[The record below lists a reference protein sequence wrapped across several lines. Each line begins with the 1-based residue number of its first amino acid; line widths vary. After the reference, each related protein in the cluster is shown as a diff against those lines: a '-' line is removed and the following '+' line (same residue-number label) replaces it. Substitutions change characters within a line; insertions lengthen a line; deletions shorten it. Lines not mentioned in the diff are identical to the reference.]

1 MTESAANLPSQE
13 INMVIPVNASPTDVL
28 AERFASWRKI
38 IRGLNVYFKEVAS
51 VNDEVVRHNVRL
63 GHAVSFPFFE
73 NGTSDGAEANAH
85 NLNNPENYQT
95 KEMFLDVA
103 EGSIA
108 DVPGSIISFHRA
120 QAAAASR
127 TSKELSMNV
136 IPRLEDLRRDLVVK
150 IKEIKSLSSDFK
162 NSVAKEQTQ
171 TQKEL
176 QQFSD
181 SVEVMSTNPTLL
193 SSKQD
198 PYLLKLGLDRQLSRQ
213 INEENYLLEA
223 YQNLQSSGRELEE
236 VVVQEVQQALA
247 VYGKLL
253 GVQGKNL
260 TEISNKIMTGYVA
273 KDAAFEWDAFVKRD
287 PNFVNPSLK
296 SRTLNDVVYPHQN
309 SVLASE
315 IRSGYLERRSK
326 YLKSYSRA
334 WYVLTPAFL
343 HEFKSS
349 DRKKD
354 PTPVMSISLND
365 CQITEDNRKTSSHKF
380 ILQTRQ
386 HSNHHHN
393 HKGHNWVF
401 RAESADKLK
410 EWYNDLS
417 KLTSLSSPLQRARSF
432 RGEPQPLVT
441 LQGASS
447 TALDK
452 QRDQQPQQQQQ
463 QQQQQQGRPL
473 QQPQQQQQQST
484 MTSATTV
491 STIPSTAGHSAV
503 ETGHQRN
510 ISDLDQQNNV
520 MIASPVPSDTSAVT
534 SNGEPFETSTSPEET
549 TKEETTTEYEDA
561 NVGTYDESE
570 ERGGPQRGRF
580 PSEVKLDKS
589 QPVDPA
595 KATDSDTLHR
605 EANTFIVPA
614 DYNTSETAVADDT
627 SVFSYD
633 LNHTHSTYH
642 DDKDFKPV
650 NSDVPV
656 EVERR
661 LTQTSH
667 KMEDPRG
674 IGVARKSTQEEAD
687 MESAIQ
693 QRRASVKSVER
704 KPSRKPTKS
713 FGTEDLKP
721 LTSSDNQ
728 QQPNTGLF
736 FSNGLPETT
745 GGKDQQK

>member
-1 MTESAANLPSQE
+1 MSNTSIAPESKVMTESATNLPTQE

-28 AERFASWRKI
+28 AERFASWRKV
-38 IRGLNVYFKEVAS
+38 IRALNVYFKEVAS

-85 NLNNPENYQT
+85 HLNNPENYQT

-162 NSVAKEQTQ
+162 NSVSKEQSQ
-171 TQKEL
+171 TQKDL
-176 QQFSD
+176 QQYSN

-198 PYLLKLGLDRQLSRQ
+198 PYLLKLGLDRQLTRQ

-223 YQNLQSSGRELEE
+223 FQNLQSSGRELEE

-247 VYGKLL
+247 LYGKLM

-273 KDAAFEWDAFVKRD
+273 KDAAFEWDSFVKRD
-287 PNFVNPSLK
+287 PNFVSPSLK
-296 SRTLNDVVYPHQN
+296 ARSLTDVVYPHQN
-309 SVLASE
+309 SVLAAE
-315 IRSGYLERRSK
+315 IRAGYLERRSK

-365 CQITEDNRKTSSHKF
+365 CQITEDTRKTSSHKF

-386 HSNHHHN
+386 HNNHHHN
-393 HKGHNWVF
+393 SKGHNWVF
-401 RAESADKLK
+401 RTESAEKLK
-410 EWYNDLS
+410 EWYNDLN
-417 KLTSLSSPLQRARSF
+417 KLTSLSSPLQRAKSF

-452 QRDQQPQQQQQ
+452 QRYQQQP
-463 QQQQQQGRPL
+463 
-473 QQPQQQQQQST
+473 QQQST

-491 STIPSTAGHSAV
+491 STIPSTAGHSAI

-510 ISDLDQQNNV
+510 ISDFDHQNSNNV

-549 TKEETTTEYEDA
+549 TKEGTTTEYEDA
-561 NVGTYDESE
+561 NVGTYDEGE
-570 ERGGPQRGRF
+570 EGRGPQRGRF

-595 KATDSDTLHR
+595 KATDSESLHR

-687 MESAIQ
+687 IESAINE
-693 QRRASVKSVER
+693 RRASVKSVER

-721 LTSSDNQ
+721 LTSGE
-728 QQPNTGLF
+728 QPNTGLF

-745 GGKDQQK
+745 GGKDPQK